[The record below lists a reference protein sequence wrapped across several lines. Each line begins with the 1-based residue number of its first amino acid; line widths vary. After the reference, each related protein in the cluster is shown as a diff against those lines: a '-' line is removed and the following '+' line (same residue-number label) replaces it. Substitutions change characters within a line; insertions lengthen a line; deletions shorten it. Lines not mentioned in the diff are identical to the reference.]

1 MRYALW
7 LLLLFAV
14 AVVAAVMLGNNDGVV
29 VIAWRGWR
37 VDVSLNLFLLVL
49 VASCVTLVMAI
60 QAIDSLISLPRRAHQ
75 WRVMRRE
82 RAAQNFLR
90 DALAEH
96 FAGRYRRAQKAAQRS
111 AAILD
116 DTPELDADARSRML
130 AHLLSA
136 ASAHKLQDR
145 AGRDR
150 HVARLQGL
158 SMSTAVGQGSAA
170 VEGAKLLQVEWAL
183 DDRDASKALELL
195 SSLPPGA
202 ARRMQALR
210 LELQARQLERQPL
223 EALRAA
229 RLLAKH
235 QGFAPHVARS
245 LVRSLVSDALD
256 DARDID
262 QLKAVWSRLEQI
274 ERADPFVASSAARAA
289 ASMGDVVT
297 ARAWIE
303 PCWTR
308 LAELTDDERE
318 AVALA
323 LTHASH
329 EAESEW
335 LARVEDAWRDHAQD
349 PSVAAAAGAVFAERR
364 LWGKARPALEQAAKA
379 MTLTDDDRRR
389 AWRSLAQLARAQGD
403 EARAHHCDHA
413 AAQLV
418 AG

>member
-7 LLLLFAV
+7 LLLLFTV

-37 VDVSLNLFLLVL
+37 VDVSLNLFLLGL
-49 VASCVTLVMAI
+49 VSSCVALVMAI
-60 QAIDSLISLPRRAHQ
+60 QAVDSLISLPRRAHQ

-96 FAGRYRRAQKAAQRS
+96 FAGRYRRAQKAAQRC

-150 HVARLQGL
+150 HVGLLQGL
-158 SMSTAVGQGSAA
+158 STTAGQGSATM
-170 VEGAKLLQVEWAL
+170 EGAKLLQAEWAL
-183 DDRDASKALELL
+183 DERDASKALALL
-195 SSLPPGA
+195 AGLPPGA
-202 ARRMQALR
+202 GRRMQALR
-210 LELQARQLERQPL
+210 LELQARQIERQPL
-223 EALRAA
+223 EAMRSA

-245 LVRSLVSDALD
+245 LVRSLAADAIA
-256 DARDID
+256 DARDTD
-262 QLKAVWSRLEQI
+262 QLRAVWARLEAG
-274 ERADPFVASSAARAA
+274 ERDDPFIASAAARAA
-289 ASMGDVVT
+289 AAMGDNAT
-297 ARAWIE
+297 ARTWIA
-303 PCWTR
+303 PCWSR
-308 LAELTDDERE
+308 LGTLGDDERE

-323 LTHASH
+323 LTHAARD
-329 EAESEW
+329 AESEW
-335 LARVEDAWRDHAQD
+335 LARVEEAARVHAQD
-349 PSVAAAAGAVFAERR
+349 PAVAAAAGAVFAERR

-379 MTLTDDDRRR
+379 MSLGDADRRR

-403 EARAHHCDHA
+403 EDRAHHCDYA

-418 AG
+418 ET